1 MPVGTISAQMTKRN
15 SAEPSGTLSRG
26 LRVLLCVAKLGGHV
40 GLVELSKG
48 TRLPRGTAHRLAVKL
63 VELGFLERD
72 SEGRFSAGVH
82 VLDLGFTYLASLG
95 VRAQALPEMQRLC
108 DELECSVG
116 LCIVDGTEMVYI
128 ERIEPPRLELTLR
141 AGVGQRFPIYST
153 AAGKAMLAFLPEVRQ
168 KEILKGIKFEPLTA
182 RSPRTRAAFEA
193 ELRTTKT
200 RRYSIS
206 DQEYVHG
213 YRAVAA
219 PILDSS
225 NAPIAVIV
233 AGAGV
238 ARFTSIGQVRETIAP
253 RVVEASRII
262 SARLGES
269 RSALPV
275 EIPSE
280 EKRGRR
286 SLRGAAA
293 D

>member
-1 MPVGTISAQMTKRN
+1 MTKRD
-15 SAEPSGTLSRG
+15 STDASGTLSRG

-40 GLVELSKG
+40 GLVELSEA

-63 VELGFLERD
+63 VGLGFLERD
-72 SEGRFSAGVH
+72 AEGRFSAGIR

-116 LCIVDGTEMVYI
+116 LCVLDGTEMVYI
-128 ERIEPPRLELTLR
+128 ERLEPPHLELTLR
-141 AGVGQRFPIYST
+141 ASVGQRFPIYST
-153 AAGKAMLAFLPEVRQ
+153 AAGKAILAFLQPERRQ
-168 KEILKGIKFEPLTA
+168 EILKGIKAQHHGAGML
-182 RSPRTRAAFEA
+182 AAFEA
-193 ELRTTKT
+193 ELITTKK
-200 RRYSIS
+200 RGYSIS

-238 ARFTSIGQVRETIAP
+238 ARFKTVRQLREVIAP

-262 SARLGES
+262 SARAGES
-269 RSALPV
+269 RYPQPV
-275 EIPSE
+275 ESSP
-280 EKRGRR
+280 RARNAGTQRRR
-286 SLRGAAA
+286 SVAPIRIGALEE
-293 D
+293 